1 MKSKYGMPEV
11 LILIQKTFGGV
22 TLPKLSL
29 IYAGIKVIL
38 SMHKKY
44 LNG

>member
-1 MKSKYGMPEV
+1 MPEV
-11 LILIQKTFGGV
+11 LILIQKKTSDGV

-29 IYAGIKVIL
+29 LYAGIKVKI